1 MVWAVVFARMKIGL
15 GELDSLFTSENT
27 KSNAA
32 MMWEVLNPL
41 PEHIQRRN
49 EVPRKALIYV
59 LSQTRKLHFEER
71 VVHEIAQGGVQGR
84 FTTKLRL
91 PSLRNGLTIDIFYHL
106 SLMVRYIFGEP
117 PTFPN

>member
-1 MVWAVVFARMKIGL
+1 MKTGL
-15 GELDSLFTSENT
+15 GKLDNFFTSENT

-71 VVHEIAQGGVQGR
+71 VVHEIARGGVQKP

-91 PSLRNGLTIDIFYHL
+91 PSSRNGLTFDIFYHP
-106 SLMVRYIFGEP
+106 SLMVRCSFGEP
-117 PTFPN
+117 STFPD